1 MKEMKKDERI
11 ENAFLGYFGGVEAPP
26 CDLTQ
31 AKRALPQRARRKG
44 RGVLWKAASA
54 FACFLV
60 VCAVSVGILLGRP
73 GTETGGSA
81 EGDAPSQTVPSY
93 YALSSAQAEHAS
105 YAQLSQRYE
114 EQLNALSPFEWADN
128 AQAEYTLCSVG
139 GEEALIVAHIRYL
152 YGFVFW
158 EGELYIDLTGGAQ
171 LPEELRAFE
180 ELESGGTVAGYPYAY
195 AARYVGGEYVSDA
208 RLSLPAADYYMTVTG
223 RSEDAAF
230 ALLRQ
235 LAENS

>member
-1 MKEMKKDERI
+1 MEGRLRFCVLSRRLRRFRRHP
-11 ENAFLGYFGGVEAPP
+11 AR
-26 CDLTQ
+26 Q
-31 AKRALPQRARRKG
+31 AGRGNGRQRGRRCPVADRAVLLRALVRAGGARVIR
-44 RGVLWKAASA
+44 AA
-54 FACFLV
+54 FA
-60 VCAVSVGILLGRP
+60 AVRR
-73 GTETGGSA
+73 TA
-81 EGDAPSQTVPSY
+81 ERAFP
-93 YALSSAQAEHAS
+93 
-105 YAQLSQRYE
+105 
-114 EQLNALSPFEWADN
+114 PFEWADN

-171 LPEELRAFE
+171 LPEELRTFE

-223 RSEDAAF
+223 RSEDAVF

>member
-73 GTETGGSA
+73 GAETGGSA

-114 EQLNALSPFEWADN
+114 EQLNALSPSNGQTTRRRNIRSTPSAGKKR
-128 AQAEYTLCSVG
+128 SSS
-139 GEEALIVAHIRYL
+139 HIS
-152 YGFVFW
+152 GTC
-158 EGELYIDLTGGAQ
+158 TGTPSG
-171 LPEELRAFE
+171 RANCI
-180 ELESGGTVAGYPYAY
+180 STSRA
-195 AARYVGGEYVSDA
+195 
-208 RLSLPAADYYMTVTG
+208 G
-223 RSEDAAF
+223 RSSPK
-230 ALLRQ
+230 
-235 LAENS
+235 NSDV

>member
-73 GTETGGSA
+73 GAETGGSA

-105 YAQLSQRYE
+105 YAQLSQRYG
-114 EQLNALSPFEWADN
+114 EQLNALSPFRREVLLVLRGFIPDIAD
-128 AQAEYTLCSVG
+128 
-139 GEEALIVAHIRYL
+139 
-152 YGFVFW
+152 
-158 EGELYIDLTGGAQ
+158 
-171 LPEELRAFE
+171 
-180 ELESGGTVAGYPYAY
+180 
-195 AARYVGGEYVSDA
+195 
-208 RLSLPAADYYMTVTG
+208 
-223 RSEDAAF
+223 
-230 ALLRQ
+230 
-235 LAENS
+235 

>member
-1 MKEMKKDERI
+1 MR
-11 ENAFLGYFGGVEAPP
+11 AFSSSAPFP
-26 CDLTQ
+26 
-31 AKRALPQRARRKG
+31 
-44 RGVLWKAASA
+44 
-54 FACFLV
+54 
-60 VCAVSVGILLGRP
+60 VGILLGRP
-73 GTETGGSA
+73 GAETGGSA

-171 LPEELRAFE
+171 LPEELRTFE
-180 ELESGGTVAGYPYAY
+180 ELESGGTVAGYPYVY

-223 RSEDAAF
+223 RSEDAVF